1 MKTNYLFPNKFKWIS
16 GIIFALSVTILLIW
30 LIEPDIFKDIE
41 IKTKVFAIAETPFMG
56 DNVFFGIID
65 TNILDELL
73 MATVIIS
80 GLVFAFSKEKI
91 EDEMTSKIRLES
103 LVWATY
109 ANYLIF
115 LFCVIFIYGMIFL
128 NIIMFAFFTHLLFFI
143 LRFNWEIYKFNR
155 ISNEE

>member
-1 MKTNYLFPNKFKWIS
+1 MLCWI
-16 GIIFALSVTILLIW
+16 
-30 LIEPDIFKDIE
+30 IEPDIFKDIE
-41 IKTKVFAIAETPFMG
+41 IKSKVFAIAETAFMG
-56 DNVFFGIID
+56 DNVYFGIID

-103 LVWATY
+103 LAWATY

-115 LFCVIFIYGMIFL
+115 LFCVLFIYGMVFL

-155 ISNEE
+155 TTNEE

>member
-1 MKTNYLFPNKFKWIS
+1 MKTNYLFPHKFKWIS
-16 GIIFALSVTILLIW
+16 GALFALSVVILIIW
-30 LIEPDIFKDIE
+30 TIEPDIFNDLE
-41 IKTKVFAIAETPFMG
+41 IKSKMFAIAETSFMG
-56 DNVFFGIID
+56 DNIYFGIID
-65 TNILDELL
+65 TNILDEIL
-73 MATVIIS
+73 MATVILS

-103 LVWATY
+103 LAWATY

-115 LFCVIFIYGMIFL
+115 LFCVLFIYGMIFL

-155 ISNEE
+155 ITNEE